1 MNKLPA
7 PPFKNCMTRTQSTL
21 GWIYLPVHIVVLPL
35 LLNILNGVMEKPM
48 TGGEINAVYY
58 LFSTAVILAV
68 MLRYLRRSF
77 DVLLDCRRGCV
88 MTVLMMVLSNYAMSL
103 FMSLLLMLLGLLQE
117 NATTEMIAV
126 AQGRDYAMLKAVGIF
141 LAPIAEEVLF
151 RGVVFGSLRKRSRTL
166 AYIASTVLFSIYHVW
181 QFAVRSGEPMY
192 LLAALQYIPISYV
205 LAWGYE
211 RSGTIWTTIFFH
223 MGYNAFSFY
232 LLGLL

>member
-1 MNKLPA
+1 MKKLPA

-21 GWIYLPVHIVVLPL
+21 GWIYLPVHILVLPL

-48 TGGEINAVYY
+48 TGGELNVVYY
-58 LFSTAVILAV
+58 LFSTAVSLAV

-77 DVLLDCRRGCV
+77 DTLLDCRRGCM
-88 MTVLMMVLSNYAMSL
+88 MTVLMMVLSNYAMNL

-117 NATTEMIAV
+117 NAATEMIVA
-126 AQGRDYAMLKAVGIF
+126 AQGREYAQLMAVGIF

-166 AYIASTVLFSIYHVW
+166 AYIASIVLFSVYHVW
-181 QFAVRSGEPMY
+181 QFALRSGEPMY

>member
-1 MNKLPA
+1 MKKLPA

-21 GWIYLPVHIVVLPL
+21 GWIYLPVHILVLPL

-48 TGGEINAVYY
+48 TGGELNVVYY

-77 DVLLDCRRGCV
+77 DTLLDCRRGCM
-88 MTVLMMVLSNYAMSL
+88 MTVLMMVLSNYAMNL

-117 NATTEMIAV
+117 NAATEMIVA
-126 AQGRDYAMLKAVGIF
+126 AQGREYAQLMAVGIF

-166 AYIASTVLFSIYHVW
+166 AYIASIVLFSVYHVW
-181 QFAVRSGEPMY
+181 QFALRSGEPMY